1 MSFDKNIKIAFL
13 GGDMRSAIAAMK
25 LADKMNIFAWRV
37 PGIEGEASVFCC
49 NEITEAVSDAYAIVL
64 PLPASLDGALLN
76 CKAEGEKIF
85 LKDIID
91 ILHKDSL
98 VVGGKIPR
106 EIKDYAA
113 KKGIKSIDYF
123 ESESFQIK
131 NAYTTAEA
139 ALNIAMNSLLKN
151 IRGAKIAVT
160 GYGRISK
167 QLVKLLLSLDAHIT
181 LAARKESDLTW
192 ARLSGCETLKIGDTG
207 SISQLCSG
215 YDIIFNTVPYLL
227 FDEEFLVNVDK
238 KTLLIELASTP
249 GGIDVSAAK
258 RLKSAVLWAASLPGK
273 YAPESAGELIAE
285 CVNDII
291 EAEVNL

>member
-25 LADKMNIFAWRV
+25 LADKINIFAWRV

-49 NEITEAVSDAYAIVL
+49 SEITEAVSDAYAVVL
-64 PLPASLDGALLN
+64 PLPASLDGISLN
-76 CKAEGEKIF
+76 CKVEGEKIF
-85 LKDIID
+85 LQDIID
-91 ILHKDSL
+91 ILHKDCL
-98 VVGGKIPR
+98 LAGGKIPQ
-106 EIKDYAA
+106 EVKDYAT
-113 KKGIKSIDYF
+113 KKGIKCFDYF

-151 IRGAKIAVT
+151 IRGARIAVT

-167 QLVKLLLSLDAHIT
+167 QLVKLLLSLDAQVT

-192 ARLSGCETLKIGDTG
+192 AKLSGCEPLRIGDP
-207 SISQLCSG
+207 SSVYKLCEG

-227 FDEEFLVNVDK
+227 FDEEFLVKVDK
-238 KTLLIELASTP
+238 KTMLIELASTP

-258 RLKSAVLWAASLPGK
+258 KLKSAVLWAASLPGK
-273 YAPESAGELIAE
+273 YAPESAGELIAD

-291 EAEVNL
+291 DAEVEL

>member
-1 MSFDKNIKIAFL
+1 MSLNKNIKIAFL
-13 GGDMRSAIAAMK
+13 GGDMRSAIAAVK
-25 LADKMNIFAWRV
+25 LADKMNIYACRV
-37 PGIEGEASVFCC
+37 PGVEGEESVSYCSDISSALC
-49 NEITEAVSDAYAIVL
+49 DAYAIVL
-64 PLPASLDGALLN
+64 PLPASLDGEVLN
-76 CKAEGEKIF
+76 CKGEGEKIF
-85 LKDIID
+85 LEDIID
-91 ILHKDSL
+91 TLHNDCL
-98 VVGGKIPR
+98 LIGGKIPQK
-106 EIKDYAA
+106 IKEYAE

-160 GYGRISK
+160 GYGRIAK
-167 QLVKLLLSLDAHIT
+167 QLVKLLLSLDAQVT

-192 ARLSGCETLKIGDTG
+192 AKLSGCEPLRIGDPR
-207 SISQLCSG
+207 SVYELCQG

-227 FDEEFLVNVDK
+227 FDEEFLAKVDK

-273 YAPESAGELIAE
+273 YAPESAGELVAD
-285 CVNDII
+285 CVKDII
-291 EAEVNL
+291 EAEVDL